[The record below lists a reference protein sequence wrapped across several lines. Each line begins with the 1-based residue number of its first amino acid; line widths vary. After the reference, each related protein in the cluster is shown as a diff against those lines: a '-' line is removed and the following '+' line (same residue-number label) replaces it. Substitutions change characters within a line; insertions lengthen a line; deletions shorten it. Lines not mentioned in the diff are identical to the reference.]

1 MKEVTII
8 GVDLAKSVF
17 QVHGAAVDGSTVF
30 RKKLTRAQFASFMAE
45 QPACLVAMEACGS
58 AHYWGRE
65 MRKLGHEACLIAPI
79 YVKPFVKRQKND
91 AADAEAIVEAATR
104 PNMRFVFIKSEE
116 QQGRGALFRTR
127 ELFVGQRTQLVNALR
142 AHLAEFGLVVPKGI
156 RNVKQ
161 LAEHIENPENIL
173 PESIREVGKV
183 YLDQIEGLTQ
193 RTSELEASIKAEAKH
208 SDISRQLQTIPG
220 IGPITAI
227 AVEAYAPEMGSFDR
241 GRNFSA
247 WLGLVPKQHSTGGK
261 QILGRTSRMGQKD
274 IRRLLIIGAMSVIKV
289 AVTKGVSP
297 NSWLGRMLVRKPR
310 MVVAIALANKMARM
324 IWAMLTKG
332 EDYRDPMAE
341 TVA

>member
-45 QPACLVAMEACGS
+45 QPTCLVAMEACGS

-65 MRKLGHEACLIAPI
+65 MKKLGHEAHLIAPI

-91 AADAEAIVEAATR
+91 AADAEAIVEAASR
-104 PNMRFVFIKSEE
+104 PNMRFVTIKSEE

-127 ELFVGQRTQLVNALR
+127 ELLVRQRTQLVNALR

-156 RNVKQ
+156 RNVKR
-161 LAEHIENPENIL
+161 LAEHIENLKNIL
-173 PESIREVGKV
+173 PNSIREVGKV
-183 YLDQIEGLTQ
+183 YLDQI
-193 RTSELEASIKAEAKH
+193 
-208 SDISRQLQTIPG
+208 DISRQLQTIPG
-220 IGPITAI
+220 VGPITAI
-227 AVEAYAPEMGSFDR
+227 AVEAFAPEMGSFDR

-289 AVTKGVSP
+289 AVTKGVSQ
-297 NSWLGRMLVRKPR
+297 NSWLGHMLVRKPR

-332 EDYRDPMAE
+332 EDYRNPMAE